1 MGYHFPLNLLTVLL
15 SRLANA
21 YEENQMKFPTDQER
35 SIRSN
40 LKLKGKSKMKFLKK
54 AKANKENEI
63 NIEVKHDNTLGRK
76 LIKETATFLAIV
88 AIVSAIVF
96 TVQCVPVGED
106 TSTTLDVEMGPVHI
120 TIPSETTIV
129 TTTSTKATTI
139 TTARTTVA
147 TTTSDVTTCVSAT
160 EREEPIVDTEAPVVV
175 EEPVQVQ
182 DPTPDPEP
190 IPVTEPPA
198 PVVVEEPQ
206 PENTEPVN
214 QTPVNN
220 NQWYYGDDGDCGWT
234 YFSPRYSRPDYD
246 IDSQKYHAASEYVSE
261 NDRILLCNIV
271 GSEYGSDYVP
281 IAEKAKV
288 VAVVMNRLNNG
299 YWGSSIESVLSAPY
313 QFSGFWIQYSF
324 IGSVTPTCIDAVD
337 YYFLHKDESQYQG
350 IMYISG
356 GGGWNSFS

>member
-63 NIEVKHDNTLGRK
+63 NIEIKHDTTLGRK

-88 AIVSAIVF
+88 ALVSAIVF

-106 TSTTLDVEMGPVHI
+106 TSTTLDVEMVHI

-147 TTTSDVTTCVSAT
+147 TTTSEVTTCVSAT

-198 PVVVEEPQ
+198 PVVEEPQ

>member
-1 MGYHFPLNLLTVLL
+1 
-15 SRLANA
+15 
-21 YEENQMKFPTDQER
+21 
-35 SIRSN
+35 
-40 LKLKGKSKMKFLKK
+40 MKFLKK
-54 AKANKENEI
+54 AKANKENEM
-63 NIEVKHDNTLGRK
+63 NIEVKHSTTLGRK
-76 LIKETATFLAIV
+76 LIKETATFLTIV
-88 AIVSAIVF
+88 AIVGGIAF
-96 TVQCVPVGED
+96 TAHCIPVGEEGTISD
-106 TSTTLDVEMGPVHI
+106 AEMGPTYVS
-120 TIPSETTIV
+120 IPHETTVV

-147 TTTSDVTTCVSAT
+147 TTTTPVVTTCVSAT
-160 EREEPIVDTEAPVVV
+160 EREEPVVDNETPVVV

-190 IPVTEPPA
+190 VPEPPA
-198 PVVVEEPQ
+198 PVVEEPQ
-206 PENTEPVN
+206 PEPSQPEE
-214 QTPVNN
+214 QAPVNN
-220 NQWYYGDDGDCGWT
+220 SQWYYGDDGDCGWT

-246 IDSQKYHAASEYVSE
+246 VDSQKYHAANEYVSE

-337 YYFLHKDESQYQG
+337 YYFLHKDEGQYQG

>member
-1 MGYHFPLNLLTVLL
+1 
-15 SRLANA
+15 
-21 YEENQMKFPTDQER
+21 
-35 SIRSN
+35 
-40 LKLKGKSKMKFLKK
+40 MKFLKK

-63 NIEVKHDNTLGRK
+63 NIEAKHDNTLGRK

-88 AIVSAIVF
+88 AIVSAVVF
-96 TVQCVPVGED
+96 TVQCVPIGED
-106 TSTTLDVEMGPVHI
+106 DASTTLDVEMGPVHI
-120 TIPSETTIV
+120 TIPSETTTVV
-129 TTTSTKATTI
+129 TTTSTTKATTI

-190 IPVTEPPA
+190 IPVTEPPT

-206 PENTEPVN
+206 LENTEPVVD

-220 NQWYYGDDGDCGWT
+220 DQWYYGDDGDCGWT

-271 GSEYGSDYVP
+271 GSEYGSDYVS

-356 GGGWNSFS
+356 GGGWNSFH